1 MKRFSTTAGI
11 IALVFFIS
19 ILMGATSHVLAQ
31 GRLGG
36 HYGKGCW
43 TNLTDQQREAVREK
57 RQQMREQ
64 GATREEIHTAVG
76 EMLQGY
82 GIQLPENW
90 YEGRGGAHRHFLSSL
105 TDEQREAVRDRI
117 EQMRDQNATREEI
130 HAVGA
135 EMLKDYGIE
144 LPENWHERRGGA
156 HRRFLSNLTDE
167 QREAVR
173 VKIERMRDQG
183 AAREEIHAALAE
195 MLKGYGVEA
204 PEDGHGPLG
213 FGHKRFG
220 LGADLTEEQ
229 QEAVHGK
236 IKELRGQGATWEQIH
251 TEVAGMLKS
260 FGIEVPE
267 NWRGPLGL
275 RHKRSGLGA
284 NLSDEQR
291 EALRE
296 RIKQVRHQGASRE
309 GIHAAIAQM
318 VKGFGAEQP
327 ENLESTSG
335 KTETAQSPVTARNYP
350 NPFNPA
356 ADIAYTLSVSE
367 NVRIQIYNVS
377 GQLIRTFDMGRQPAG
392 SYSVRW
398 DGRNESG
405 DMTASGV
412 YLYRVEAGP
421 HQVTNRMVLLK

>member
-1 MKRFSTTAGI
+1 MKRFSTAAGMV
-11 IALVFFIS
+11 ALAFFLS
-19 ILMGATSHVLAQ
+19 ILMGTTSHVLAQ
-31 GRLGG
+31 GHLGG
-36 HYGKGCW
+36 HDGKGCW

-64 GATREEIHTAVG
+64 GATRKEIHTAVG
-76 EMLQGY
+76 EMLRGY
-82 GIQLPENW
+82 GIELPEDW
-90 YEGRGGAHRHFLSSL
+90 CKGRGGGHRRFLSSL
-105 TDEQREAVRDRI
+105 TDEQREVVRDRM
-117 EQMRDQNATREEI
+117 EQ
-130 HAVGA
+130 
-135 EMLKDYGIE
+135 
-144 LPENWHERRGGA
+144 
-156 HRRFLSNLTDE
+156 
-167 QREAVR
+167 
-173 VKIERMRDQG
+173 MRDQG

-195 MLKGYGVEA
+195 MLKGYGVEV
-204 PEDGHGPLG
+204 PEDRQGLLG

-236 IKELRGQGATWEQIH
+236 IKELRGQGATREQIH
-251 TEVAGMLKS
+251 SEVAGMLRS

-267 NWRGPLGL
+267 DWREPLGL

-296 RIKQVRHQGASRE
+296 RIKQMRHQGASRE
-309 GIHAAIAQM
+309 GIHAAIAEM

-335 KTETAQSPVTARNYP
+335 KTETAQSPVTAQNYP
-350 NPFNPA
+350 NPFNPE
-356 ADIAYTLSVSE
+356 ADIAYTLGVSE

-377 GQLIRTFDMGRQPAG
+377 GQLIRTFEMGRQPAG

-398 DGRNESG
+398 DGRNENG